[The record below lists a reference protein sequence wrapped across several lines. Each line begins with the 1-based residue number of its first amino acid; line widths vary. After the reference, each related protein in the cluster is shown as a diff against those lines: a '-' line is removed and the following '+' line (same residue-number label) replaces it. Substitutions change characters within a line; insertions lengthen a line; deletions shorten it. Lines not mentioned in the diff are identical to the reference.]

1 MAFREG
7 SKMSNRREFVTLAR
21 IEGANIRELC
31 RRFGVSPT
39 VGYKWIE
46 RSKQDGETF
55 EDRSRKPH
63 HSPKRTE
70 DRIEQ
75 LVLDVR
81 DAHPVWNA
89 RKIRRVLQRTQTV
102 VPAASTIGQIL
113 KRHGRIS
120 ADASALI
127 HPWQR
132 FEHAAPNDLLQMD
145 FKGHFQVGQ
154 SRCFALTVLDD
165 HSRYSMLLE
174 ACENE
179 RTETVQPH
187 LIAMFRRYGLP
198 WRINTDNGRPWGNP
212 TGDPYTKLT
221 VWLIRIGI
229 RISHSRP
236 LHPQTNGKDERFHRT
251 LNAEVLQN
259 RSFASFAEVTPAFAA
274 WREIYNHERPHEALG
289 LEVPAF
295 RYRPSVRSYPEDL
308 PMPEYGPDDRVYK
321 LRLNGKLHVDKLDFY
336 LSQAF
341 AGQLLA
347 VRPSAE
353 DGVFT
358 VHYFHMQLGSI
369 DLRHPGSVVR
379 CTR

>member
-1 MAFREG
+1 MAFKEV
-7 SKMSNRREFVTLAR
+7 SKMSSRREFVTLAR
-21 IEGANIRELC
+21 TEGANVRELC
-31 RRFGVSPT
+31 RRFGISPSA
-39 VGYKWIE
+39 GYKWIE

-55 EDRSRKPH
+55 EDRSRRPR

-70 DRIEQ
+70 DGIEQ
-75 LVLDVR
+75 QVLEVR

-89 RKIRRVLQRTQTV
+89 RKIRRVLQRTLPV

-132 FEHAAPNDLLQMD
+132 FEHDAPNDLLQMD
-145 FKGHFQVGQ
+145 FKGHFQIGQ
-154 SRCFALTVLDD
+154 GRCFPLTVLDD

-198 WRINTDNGRPWGNP
+198 WRMNMDNGNPWGNA

-221 VWLIRIGI
+221 VWLIRIGVS
-229 RISHSRP
+229 ISHSRP

-251 LNAEVLQN
+251 LNAELLNN
-259 RSFASFAEVTPAFAA
+259 RYFSSYAEMQRAFDI
-274 WREIYNHERPHEALG
+274 WRETYNHDRPHEALG
-289 LEVPAF
+289 LEVPAL
-295 RYRPSVRSYPEDL
+295 RYRPSLRSYPEVL
-308 PMPEYGPDDRVYK
+308 PVPEYGPEDRVYK
-321 LRLNGKLHVDKLDFY
+321 LRINGMLHVEKRDFY

-341 AGQLLA
+341 GGQLLA
-347 VRPSAE
+347 VRPSLE

-358 VHYFHMQLGSI
+358 VHFFHKQLGSI
-369 DLRHPGSVVR
+369 DLRQPGSVVR
-379 CTR
+379 

>member
-1 MAFREG
+1 MPFNEG
-7 SKMSNRREFVTLAR
+7 SRMSNRREFVTLAR
-21 IEGANIRELC
+21 SEGANIRELC

-55 EDRSRKPH
+55 EDRSRRPH
-63 HSPKRTE
+63 QSPKRTE
-70 DRIEQ
+70 DAIEQ
-75 LVLDVR
+75 LVLEVR

-89 RKIRRVLQRTQTV
+89 RKIRRVLQRTLSV

-132 FEHAAPNDLLQMD
+132 FEHDAPNDLLQMD
-145 FKGHFQVGQ
+145 FKGHFQIGQ
-154 SRCFALTVLDD
+154 GRCFPLTVIDD
-165 HSRYSMLLE
+165 HSRYSMLLQ
-174 ACENE
+174 ACDNE
-179 RTETVQPH
+179 RTETVQPL

-198 WRINTDNGRPWGNP
+198 WRMNMDNGNPWGNP

-229 RISHSRP
+229 AISHSRP

-251 LNAEVLQN
+251 LNAELLSN
-259 RSFASFAEVTPAFAA
+259 RYFASYAEIQGAFDP
-274 WREIYNHERPHEALG
+274 WRETYNHDRPHEALG
-289 LEVPAF
+289 LEVPAS
-295 RYRPSVRSYPEDL
+295 RYRPSSRSYPETL
-308 PMPEYGPDDRVYK
+308 PLPEYGPEDRVYK
-321 LRLNGKLHVDKLDFY
+321 LRGNGMLRVDKRDFY
-336 LSQAF
+336 LNQAF
-341 AGQLLA
+341 GGQLLA
-347 VRPSAE
+347 VRPSTE

-358 VHYFHMQLGSI
+358 VHFFHKQLGSI
-369 DLRHPGSVVR
+369 DLRNPASVVR
-379 CTR
+379 

>member
-1 MAFREG
+1 MAFNEESR
-7 SKMSNRREFVTLAR
+7 MSNRREFVTLAR
-21 IEGANIRELC
+21 SEGANVRELC
-31 RRFGVSPT
+31 RRFGISPS

-55 EDRSRKPH
+55 EDRSRRPH

-70 DRIEQ
+70 DAIEQ
-75 LVLDVR
+75 RVLEVR

-89 RKIRRVLQRTQTV
+89 RKIRRVLQRTLTV

-127 HPWQR
+127 HPWQY
-132 FEHAAPNDLLQMD
+132 FEHDAPNDLLQMD
-145 FKGHFQVGQ
+145 FKGHFQIGQ
-154 SRCFALTVLDD
+154 GRCFPLTVLDD
-165 HSRYSMLLE
+165 HSRYSMLLQ

-198 WRINTDNGRPWGNP
+198 WRMNMDNGNPWGNP

-229 RISHSRP
+229 TISHSRP

-251 LNAEVLQN
+251 LNAELLSN
-259 RSFASFAEVTPAFAA
+259 RYFASYSEIQRAFDP
-274 WREIYNHERPHEALG
+274 WRETYNHDRPHEALG
-289 LEVPAF
+289 LEVPAS
-295 RYRPSVRSYPEDL
+295 RYRPSSRSYPEVL
-308 PMPEYGPDDRVYK
+308 PVPEYGPEDRVYK
-321 LRLNGKLHVDKLDFY
+321 LRGNGMLRIDKCDFY
-336 LSQAF
+336 LNQAF
-341 AGQLLA
+341 GGQLLA
-347 VRPSAE
+347 VRPSAD

-358 VHYFHMQLGSI
+358 VHFFHKQLGSI
-369 DLRHPGSVVR
+369 DLRNPGSVVR
-379 CTR
+379 

>member
-1 MAFREG
+1 MAFKEE
-7 SKMSNRREFVTLAR
+7 SKMSNRREFVTLAKV
-21 IEGANIRELC
+21 EGANIRELC
-31 RRFGVSPT
+31 RRFGVSPSA
-39 VGYKWIE
+39 GYKWIN

-55 EDRSRKPH
+55 EDRSRKPQ

-70 DRIEQ
+70 ERIEQ
-75 LVLDVR
+75 LVLEVR

-89 RKIRRVLQRTQTV
+89 RKIRRVLQRTLPE
-102 VPAASTIGQIL
+102 VPATSTIGQIL

-132 FEHAAPNDLLQMD
+132 FEHDAPNDLLQMD

-154 SRCFALTVLDD
+154 GRCFPLTVLDD
-165 HSRYSMLLE
+165 HSRYSMLLQ

-198 WRINTDNGRPWGNP
+198 WRMNMDNGRPWGNP

-221 VWLIRIGI
+221 VWLMRIGV

-259 RSFASFAEVTPAFAA
+259 RSFISFAEITRAFEV

-295 RYRPSVRSYPEDL
+295 RYRPSVRSYPEVL

-321 LRLNGKLHVDKLDFY
+321 VRIKGKLHVDKLDFY

-341 AGQLLA
+341 AGQHLA

-358 VHYFHMQLGSI
+358 VHYFHTQLGAI
-369 DLRHPGSVVR
+369 DLRHPGYVVR
-379 CTR
+379 

>member
-1 MAFREG
+1 
-7 SKMSNRREFVTLAR
+7 MSNRREFVTLAMK
-21 IEGANIRELC
+21 EGANIRELC

-39 VGYKWIE
+39 AGYKWIE

-55 EDRSRKPH
+55 EDRSRKPQ

-75 LVLDVR
+75 LVLEVR

-89 RKIRRVLQRTQTV
+89 RKIRRVLQRTMTV

-127 HPWQR
+127 HPWRR
-132 FEHAAPNDLLQMD
+132 FEHDAPNDLLQMD
-145 FKGHFQVGQ
+145 FKGHFQVGHG
-154 SRCFALTVLDD
+154 RCFPLTVLDD
-165 HSRYSMLLE
+165 HSRYSMLLQ

-179 RTETVQPH
+179 QTETVQPH

-198 WRINTDNGRPWGNP
+198 WRMNMDNGRPWGNP

-221 VWLIRIGI
+221 VWMMTLGI

-251 LNAEVLQN
+251 LNAEVLHN
-259 RSFASFAEVTPAFAA
+259 RSFTSLAEVTPAFAA

-289 LEVPAF
+289 LEVPAV
-295 RYRPSVRSYPEDL
+295 RYRPSERSYPEVL
-308 PMPEYGPDDRVYK
+308 PVPEYGPDDRVYK
-321 LRLNGKLHVDKLDFY
+321 LRVNGNLHVDKMDFY

-341 AGQLLA
+341 AGQLISI
-347 VRPSAE
+347 RPSAE

-358 VHYFHMQLGSI
+358 VHFFHKQLGSI

-379 CTR
+379 

>member
-1 MAFREG
+1 MPFNEG
-7 SKMSNRREFVTLAR
+7 SRMSNRREFVTLAR
-21 IEGANIRELC
+21 SEGANIRELC

-55 EDRSRKPH
+55 EDRSRRPH
-63 HSPKRTE
+63 QSPKRTE
-70 DRIEQ
+70 DAIEQ
-75 LVLDVR
+75 LVLEVR

-89 RKIRRVLQRTQTV
+89 RKIRRVLQRTLSV

-132 FEHAAPNDLLQMD
+132 FEHDAPNDLLQMD
-145 FKGHFQVGQ
+145 FKGHFQIGQ
-154 SRCFALTVLDD
+154 GRCFPLTVIDD
-165 HSRYSMLLE
+165 HSRYSMLLQ
-174 ACENE
+174 ACDNE
-179 RTETVQPH
+179 RTETVQPL

-198 WRINTDNGRPWGNP
+198 WRMNMDNGNPWGNP

-229 RISHSRP
+229 AISHSRP

-251 LNAEVLQN
+251 LNAELLSN
-259 RSFASFAEVTPAFAA
+259 RYFASYAEIQGAFDS
-274 WREIYNHERPHEALG
+274 WRETYNHDRPHEALG
-289 LEVPAF
+289 LEVPAS
-295 RYRPSVRSYPEDL
+295 RYRPSSRSYPETL
-308 PMPEYGPDDRVYK
+308 PLPEYGPEDRVYK
-321 LRLNGKLHVDKLDFY
+321 LRGNGMLRVDKRDFY
-336 LSQAF
+336 LNQAF
-341 AGQLLA
+341 GGQLLA
-347 VRPSAE
+347 VRPSTE

-358 VHYFHMQLGSI
+358 VHFFHKQLGSI
-369 DLRHPGSVVR
+369 DLRNPASVVR
-379 CTR
+379 

>member
-1 MAFREG
+1 MAFKEG

-21 IEGANIRELC
+21 IEGSNIRELC

-46 RSKQDGETF
+46 RSKQEGETF
-55 EDRSRKPH
+55 EDRSRRPH

-70 DRIEQ
+70 DHIEQ
-75 LVLDVR
+75 LVLEVR
-81 DAHPVWNA
+81 EAHPVWNA
-89 RKIRRVLQRTQTV
+89 RKIRRVLQRTLSV
-102 VPAASTIGQIL
+102 VPAASTIGEIL

-132 FEHAAPNDLLQMD
+132 FEHDAPNDLLQMD

-154 SRCFALTVLDD
+154 GRCFPLTVLDD
-165 HSRYSMLLE
+165 HSRYSMLLQ

-187 LIAMFRRYGLP
+187 LMAMFRRYGLP
-198 WRINTDNGRPWGNP
+198 WRMNMDNGRPWGNP

-221 VWLIRIGI
+221 VWMIRIGI
-229 RISHSRP
+229 AISHSRP

-251 LNAEVLQN
+251 LNAELLSN
-259 RSFASFAEVTPAFAA
+259 RYYASFADMQRAFDA
-274 WREIYNHERPHEALG
+274 WRDIYNQERPHEAIG

-295 RYRPSVRSYPEDL
+295 RYRSSVRSYPEVL
-308 PMPEYGPDDRVYK
+308 PVPEYGADDRVYK
-321 LRLNGKLHVDKLDFY
+321 LRINGMLHVEKRDFY

-341 AGQLLA
+341 GGQLLA

-358 VHYFHMQLGSI
+358 VHFFHKQLGSI
-369 DLRHPGSVVR
+369 DLRNPGSVVR
-379 CTR
+379 

>member
-1 MAFREG
+1 MAFKEA
-7 SKMSNRREFVTLAR
+7 SKMSSRREFVTLAKC
-21 IEGANIRELC
+21 EGANVRELC

-55 EDRSRKPH
+55 EDRSRRPH

-70 DRIEQ
+70 DAMEQ
-75 LVLDVR
+75 RVLEVR
-81 DAHPVWNA
+81 DTHPVWNA
-89 RKIRRVLQRTQTV
+89 RKIRRVLQRTLSD

-132 FEHAAPNDLLQMD
+132 FEHDAPNDLLQMD

-154 SRCFALTVLDD
+154 GRCFPLTVLDD

-198 WRINTDNGRPWGNP
+198 WRMNMDNGRPWGNP

-259 RSFASFAEVTPAFAA
+259 RSFASFAEITPAFAA

-295 RYRPSVRSYPEDL
+295 RYRPSARSYPEVL
-308 PMPEYGPDDRVYK
+308 PIPEYGPDDRVYK

-369 DLRHPGSVVR
+369 ALRHPGSVVR
-379 CTR
+379 

>member
-1 MAFREG
+1 MPFKEG
-7 SKMSNRREFVTLAR
+7 SKMSNRREFVTLAML
-21 IEGANIRELC
+21 EGANIRELC
-31 RRFGVSPT
+31 RRFGVSPS

-46 RSKQDGETF
+46 RSKQEGETF

-70 DRIEQ
+70 DHIEQ
-75 LVLDVR
+75 LVLEVR

-89 RKIRRVLQRTQTV
+89 RKIRRVLQRTLTV

-132 FEHAAPNDLLQMD
+132 FEHDAPNDLLQMD

-154 SRCFALTVLDD
+154 GRCFPLTVLDD
-165 HSRYSMLLE
+165 HSRYSLLLQ

-187 LIAMFRRYGLP
+187 LMAMFRRYGLP
-198 WRINTDNGRPWGNP
+198 WRMNMDNGNPWGNA

-221 VWLIRIGI
+221 VWLIRIGVA
-229 RISHSRP
+229 ISHSRP
-236 LHPQTNGKDERFHRT
+236 LHPQRT
-251 LNAEVLQN
+251 LNAELLSN
-259 RSFASFAEVTPAFAA
+259 RYFASFVEMQRAFDI
-274 WREIYNHERPHEALG
+274 WRDTYNHDRPHEALG
-289 LEVPAF
+289 LEVPSF
-295 RYRPSVRSYPEDL
+295 RYRPSSRSYPEVL
-308 PMPEYGPDDRVYK
+308 PVPEYDSGDRVYK
-321 LRLNGKLHVDKLDFY
+321 LRGNGMLRVDKRDFY
-336 LSQAF
+336 LNQAF
-341 AGQLLA
+341 GGQLLA
-347 VRPSAE
+347 VRPSAD

-358 VHYFHMQLGSI
+358 VHFFHKQLGSI
-369 DLRHPGSVVR
+369 DLRQPGSVVR
-379 CTR
+379 

>member
-1 MAFREG
+1 MAFKEG

-46 RSKQDGETF
+46 RSKKEGETL

-70 DRIEQ
+70 ERIEQ
-75 LVLDVR
+75 LVLEVR

-113 KRHGRIS
+113 RRHGRIS

-132 FEHAAPNDLLQMD
+132 FEHEAPNDLLQMD

-198 WRINTDNGRPWGNP
+198 WRMNMDNGRPWGNP
-212 TGDPYTKLT
+212 TGDRYTKLT
-221 VWLIRIGI
+221 VWLIRIGV

-289 LEVPAF
+289 LEVPAS

-369 DLRHPGSVVR
+369 DLRYPGSVVR
-379 CTR
+379 